1 MSDYDDFDIDNLDDD
16 SGTDVVKQLRKAYK
30 AKQKEI
36 EALRKQVDDLSSV
49 TRKSV
54 VEGVLAEHGVD
65 ARISRFVPESATT
78 AEEVSAWLSENGD
91 LFGVNVEVQESAPE
105 VQAASRMA
113 AIGEMAAPAD
123 AGDIMSRINS
133 ATSSEELNEIL
144 FGNSVG
150 PVK

>member
-36 EALRKQVDDLSSV
+36 ENLRQQVQELSTAS
-49 TRKSV
+49 RKSV
-54 VEGVLAEHGVD
+54 VEGVLTEQGVD
-65 ARISRFVPESATT
+65 TRISKFIPDSVQT
-78 AEEVSAWLSENGD
+78 AEEVSAWLSENGE
-91 LFGVNVEVQESAPE
+91 LFGVNVQPQESPEE

-113 AIGEMAAPAD
+113 SIGEVATPAD
-123 AGDIMSRINS
+123 SGDIMSRINS
-133 ATSSEELNEIL
+133 ATSPEELNEIL
-144 FGNSVG
+144 FGNQVG